1 MGARPNHRRTA
12 GIFLVLALLF
22 AGAATV
28 VLFLF
33 FRSLET
39 RVAQQTVLRQQ
50 ELVDIVVT
58 ARTVEQGITL
68 RPDHLQTLRVPRMFF
83 LDTMVSSPDAV
94 VGRVPRERI
103 RTGEPLRT
111 ERLADP
117 KAGAGLNALIPKGQR
132 ALQVELR
139 GAAAVGGFVSPGDY
153 IDILF
158 TGDAKNQT
166 RSQFSGMTPGK
177 HTTTLLQSKLV
188 LGVDD
193 LLAAEDEGTAS
204 ENIQPSVT
212 LALTPEEAQLV
223 THAFETGKVTLTLR
237 NHVDVTR
244 QEVQGVKPD
253 SFIGAARARKSIAEV
268 KVAAPPPARPT
279 GPRPTPVPVD
289 DPAKTVIVEGDK
301 VRTVTE
307 PTPGSK

>member
-1 MGARPNHRRTA
+1 M
-12 GIFLVLALLF
+12 LAVLF
-22 AGAATV
+22 AAAATV
-28 VLFLF
+28 ILFLF
-33 FRSLET
+33 FRSLES

-58 ARTVEQGITL
+58 ARTLEQGITL
-68 RPDHLQTLRVPRMFF
+68 KADHLQTLRVPRMFF

-103 RTGEPLRT
+103 LAGEPLRT

-153 IDILF
+153 VDILF
-158 TGDAKNQT
+158 TGETKEAS
-166 RSQFSGMTPGK
+166 RARFGALTPGK

-193 LLAAEDEGTAS
+193 LLAVEDEGTTT
-204 ENIQPSVT
+204 ENTQPSVT

-253 SFIGAARARKSIAEV
+253 SFIGAAHARKSIAEV
-268 KVAAPPPARPT
+268 RVVTPPAARPT
-279 GPRPTPVPVD
+279 GPRPPPVPVD
-289 DPAKTVIVEGDK
+289 DPSKTMIVEGGT

-307 PTPGSK
+307 PTSGSK